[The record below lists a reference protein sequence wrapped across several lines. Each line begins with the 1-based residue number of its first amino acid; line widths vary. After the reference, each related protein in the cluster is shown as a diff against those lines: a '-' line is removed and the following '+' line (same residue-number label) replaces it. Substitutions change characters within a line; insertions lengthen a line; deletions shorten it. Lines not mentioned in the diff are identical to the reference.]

1 MTQYDPNHDP
11 NQPGFGQGNDHNNSS
26 SASSAPGGPSQGGG
40 YDPNQSYSDPYGN
53 PTSYGDQS
61 QQYPQ
66 EPTPYPAG
74 GAYGP
79 GMSPYGA
86 GTEKNALGGWA
97 LGLGI
102 ASVCCSWFTGIPA
115 IICGAMGISAA
126 NRGQA
131 SNKTRDSVG
140 LSLGIAF
147 SILNTIGVIVN
158 YSNGLYQFSH

>member
-86 GTEKNALGGWA
+86 GTEKNALGG
-97 LGLGI
+97 
-102 ASVCCSWFTGIPA
+102 
-115 IICGAMGISAA
+115 
-126 NRGQA
+126 
-131 SNKTRDSVG
+131 
-140 LSLGIAF
+140 
-147 SILNTIGVIVN
+147 
-158 YSNGLYQFSH
+158 